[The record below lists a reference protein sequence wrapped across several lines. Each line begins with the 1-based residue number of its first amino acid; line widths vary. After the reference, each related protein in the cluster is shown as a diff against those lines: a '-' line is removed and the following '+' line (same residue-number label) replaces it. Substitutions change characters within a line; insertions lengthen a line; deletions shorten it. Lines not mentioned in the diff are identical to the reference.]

1 MSIKAQDKIIS
12 QCSSWNEFV
21 AFQDAQLHTT
31 GKGDLFERLVQLF
44 LLTAPQYKSKLSNV
58 WWPKFE
64 KLPKGVSEYL
74 NLTFPDEGIDLI
86 AKTNDGGYWPI
97 QAKYESNTAGA
108 KQKRN
113 LTTFSNAAF
122 NYGENMHLGLVAHTK
137 AKPIRKRKL
146 LESEKKGN
154 KIIELGL
161 SYWLDLDEYDWS
173 AIKQQTSGKTFRPD
187 PRTPRDHQNVAIKKA
202 KKHFIASKEDR
213 GRLIMPCASGKSLT
227 AYWIAKELKAKSVIV
242 AVPSLSLIKQTVRD
256 WTREYTADE
265 FQPDWICICSDRSAG
280 KLDDENDDFVKDIY
294 DLGLPVTTDRDVISA
309 FLKKESKSPKI
320 IFITY
325 MSSPIL
331 AEEAKIADCSIDFC
345 IFDEAHKT
353 AGRKDKRST
362 ALLNQKNINIKKR
375 LFMTATERILSGS
388 GKNEKAYSMN
398 DKSVYGG
405 NFHTLTF
412 KKAIDQKIICDY
424 KIITMAVSKP
434 EIDELIGEHKY
445 VINEDGGKELL
456 DAASLAAGVALDKT
470 IKTFGAKHAIS
481 FHRSIDSAKHFN
493 NQQALLTELDV
504 VGSDVKYS
512 HISSKLSTGERSQ
525 VMSDFVE
532 ADKSVMTNAKCLT
545 EGVDIPAID
554 CVLFASPKHSIIDIV
569 QAAGRAMRPDIDNG
583 KKFGY
588 ILIPIVIP
596 DNMKFEDFARTTEFK
611 VVAKQLAAL
620 SSQDERIA
628 EYFRLIDKGEKPTGN
643 PLEIVGNVPVGMNIN
658 FNDFA
663 SAVETKLW
671 EKIGKVNWRPF
682 EEARELARGLNLKG
696 ESEWRK
702 WSYSKARPAD
712 LPSNPHNIYPQWNG
726 YGDWLGTG
734 NIANRYKVFREF
746 SEARE
751 FARSLGFDTF
761 TQWIEWSKSDQRPSD
776 IPASPSQTYKDRGWI
791 NTYDWIGTD
800 GISNSKR
807 TFMDYHDA
815 KKYISQFSFNS
826 FEEYTVWARSDERPP
841 EIPSNP
847 QQVYKHLGW
856 DGWTSWLNTNPRMR
870 RDLKYKSFKDARN
883 YVRDLNLK
891 SPKGWMAYRD
901 SDTLPLDIPRYP
913 NLTYADSGWTNT
925 YDWIGIDQ
933 IYQWSDFEEAR
944 EFARKLKLNSSAE
957 WLVWAKSGRPKN
969 IPANPSSVYKDLGW
983 KGFPDWLGAGT
994 IYHKDREYLPFEE
1007 AREYVRKLKL
1017 NSNKEWRVWSKSGR
1031 PKNIPANPDRSYK
1044 NKGWAGYIDF
1054 LKDDK

>member
-1 MSIKAQDKIIS
+1 
-12 QCSSWNEFV
+12 
-21 AFQDAQLHTT
+21 
-31 GKGDLFERLVQLF
+31 
-44 LLTAPQYKSKLSNV
+44 
-58 WWPKFE
+58 
-64 KLPKGVSEYL
+64 
-74 NLTFPDEGIDLI
+74 
-86 AKTNDGGYWPI
+86 
-97 QAKYESNTAGA
+97 
-108 KQKRN
+108 
-113 LTTFSNAAF
+113 
-122 NYGENMHLGLVAHTK
+122 
-137 AKPIRKRKL
+137 
-146 LESEKKGN
+146 EKKGN

-161 SYWLDLDEYDWS
+161 SYWLDLDEYNWS

-187 PRTPRDHQNVAIKKA
+187 PRTPRDHQKVAIKEA

-242 AVPSLSLIKQTVRD
+242 AVPSLSLIKQTVKD
-256 WTREYTADE
+256 WTQEYTADK

-294 DLGLPVTTDRDVISA
+294 DLGLPVTTNRDIISA

-331 AEEAKIADCSIDFC
+331 AEEAKNANCSIDFC

-362 ALLNQKNINIKKR
+362 ALLNQENINIKKR

-434 EIDELIGEHKY
+434 EIDELIDEHKY

-456 DAASLAAGVALDKT
+456 DAASLAAGIALDKT
-470 IKTFGAKHAIS
+470 IKTYGAKHAIS
-481 FHRSIDSAKHFN
+481 FHRSIPSAKHFN
-493 NQQALLTELDV
+493 NQQALLTELDI

-512 HISSKLSTGERSQ
+512 HISSKLTTGERSQ

-554 CVLFASPKHSIIDIV
+554 CVLFASPKQSIVDIV
-569 QAAGRAMRPDIDNG
+569 QAAGRAMRPDNDNG

-596 DNMKFEDFARTTEFK
+596 DNMEFEDFASTTEFK

-643 PLEIVGNVPVGMNIN
+643 PLEIIGDVPVGMNIN

-671 EKIGKVNWRPF
+671 NKIGKVNWRPF
-682 EEARELARGLNLKG
+682 EEAREFARNLRLTSAANWHDFSVKI
-696 ESEWRK
+696 S
-702 WSYSKARPAD
+702 RPSD
-712 LPSNPHNIYPQWNG
+712 IPSNPQGIYSEWVNW
-726 YGDWLGTG
+726 GDWLGTG
-734 NIANRYKVFREF
+734 SIATALRNYLSFAEARSYVHSYEFSSGDDYKKAWRAGSFDKELPSNPHTSYKESGWISWPDFLGSNYVPPKDRVYLPF
-746 SEARE
+746 SEARTL
-751 FARSLGFDTF
+751 ARSLNLQSQKDWFDYWTLNKLRAIPRNPYQKYSEWISWPDWLNNGNDLVEYWSF
-761 TQWIEWSKSDQRPSD
+761 EKAREYVQKLENVNSHSQWIAYCESGQKPAEIPKDVRQTYKKTGDWTNDSDFFRGDIARKDINFLSYEDAKVTFVHPLKLSGEQGWRDYKRQNELPLNIPKTPENFYQKWAGWPDWVGSGLISNRQKSENFVSFNEAKAWAIKQNIRGQREWRAFTKSPDFPDNIPKNPNVVYSDKGWNGEPDFFGYEPISGPKKFRDFAEAQTFAQTLGLSLRADWQKWLKTGRRPHD
-776 IPASPSQTYKDRGWI
+776 IPAKPNVVYKD
-791 NTYDWIGTD
+791 
-800 GISNSKR
+800 
-807 TFMDYHDA
+807 
-815 KKYISQFSFNS
+815 
-826 FEEYTVWARSDERPP
+826 E
-841 EIPSNP
+841 
-847 QQVYKHLGW
+847 GW
-856 DGWTSWLNTNPRMR
+856 DGWT
-870 RDLKYKSFKDARN
+870 
-883 YVRDLNLK
+883 
-891 SPKGWMAYRD
+891 
-901 SDTLPLDIPRYP
+901 
-913 NLTYADSGWTNT
+913 
-925 YDWIGIDQ
+925 
-933 IYQWSDFEEAR
+933 
-944 EFARKLKLNSSAE
+944 
-957 WLVWAKSGRPKN
+957 
-969 IPANPSSVYKDLGW
+969 
-983 KGFPDWLGAGT
+983 
-994 IYHKDREYLPFEE
+994 
-1007 AREYVRKLKL
+1007 
-1017 NSNKEWRVWSKSGR
+1017 
-1031 PKNIPANPDRSYK
+1031 
-1044 NKGWAGYIDF
+1044 DF
-1054 LKDDK
+1054 LQGDK